1 MPRSV
6 IKVCCHCKNELQ
18 GAEGGAGALAFGDS
32 FGPTWSN
39 FLLGDLYNAS
49 SDQSKGDSEF
59 ELYLA
64 EVVQVDPSF
73 DPLDWWKQYCNKYAQ
88 VAALA
93 RRYLPIPQTSVASE
107 RLFSL
112 SGHVVTKT
120 RNRLLPDTA
129 SAIVFLNKNM
139 YTFDK

>member
-1 MPRSV
+1 M
-6 IKVCCHCKNELQ
+6 
-18 GAEGGAGALAFGDS
+18 AFGDS
-32 FGPTWSN
+32 LGPTWSN

-73 DPLDWWKQYCNKYAQ
+73 YPLDWWKQYCNKYAR
-88 VAALA
+88 VAALV
-93 RRYLPIPQTSVASE
+93 RRYLPIPPTSVASK
-107 RLFSL
+107 RIFSL